1 MLYWNVVIFRKFKT
15 DKMKLLNT
23 TLVIAL
29 TGFMATSYAQ
39 TTKAAAEESNKMMSA
54 EAKEAM
60 APTIVGVAAGND
72 NFSTLVAA
80 VKAADLVE
88 TLNSDGPFTVFAPTN
103 EAFAKLPA
111 GTVET
116 LLKPENKDDL
126 TSILTYHVV
135 AGSYDAAAVIDAI
148 NSNNGSFPVATVN
161 GGNIA
166 LSLQDG
172 KVILTDSKGEKAT
185 VIMAD
190 VNASNGII
198 HAIDA
203 VVMP

>member
-1 MLYWNVVIFRKFKT
+1 
-15 DKMKLLNT
+15 MKLLNT

-39 TTKAAAEESNKMMSA
+39 TTKAAVEESNKMMTS

-88 TLNSDGPFTVFAPTN
+88 TLNSEGPFTVFAPTN
-103 EAFAKLPA
+103 EAFAQLPA
-111 GTVET
+111 GTVER
-116 LLKPENKDDL
+116 LLKPENKGDL

-135 AGSYDAAAVIDAI
+135 AGSYNAATVIEAI
-148 NSNNGSFPVATVN
+148 NSNNGSFPVTTVN

-198 HAIDA
+198 HAIDS